1 MLLKEN
7 DKVNQFTVK
16 YLIKASEYT
25 SNYRVANSEG
35 TSYFMKMFDV
45 SKMQPA
51 QLTDGKPNEIL
62 GLSRLK
68 HDNIIKFYNSG
79 TYTAEGC
86 NYEYMVMEFVSG
98 ALLSE
103 YVNNGKLLNVKEAA
117 YYFTQILSGLDYMQS
132 TFKVNHYDITPR
144 NIILSRTSDGK
155 TLPKIIDFGHIGGTI
170 MGKPDFCVTDLNLLY
185 SAPETLT
192 GMFNS
197 KSDAF
202 SATATFYFMLTGKAP
217 WNVKYDDTNN
227 YQIQK
232 KLVRDARKQPLD
244 LTNIP
249 AEYQALIKKGLT
261 INSDDRASIK
271 DLLKMVANPSGYT
284 AEGVKETTSAGG
296 EQNNG
301 NTAKPTGNTNSGSS
315 ESTKKEETETSTQ
328 DGGIEI
334 KRNTGGGGGFKDV
347 AGMDKLKQELT
358 NRVIWIIKDKEK
370 AEKYRITPPNGM
382 LLYGP
387 PGCGKT
393 FFAEKFAEESGFNYM
408 LVNGSDLGSTY
419 IHGTQG
425 KIAELFKKAK
435 ANAPII
441 VCFDEF
447 DSFVPSRQSRSAE
460 HRAEEINEF
469 LAQLNN
475 CSKYGIFVIGTTNLK
490 EMIDPAIL
498 RKGRLD
504 LHYEIPAPDAVTRY
518 AMFKIHLKGRP
529 LSDDLNIDEFVE
541 KTDGYASSDIAFIVN
556 EAAMMAALADRKIEH
571 QDIINSINCNPSS
584 LKTNA
589 RIKVGF
595 KS

>member
-1 MLLKEN
+1 MLL
-7 DKVNQFTVK
+7 
-16 YLIKASEYT
+16 
-25 SNYRVANSEG
+25 
-35 TSYFMKMFDV
+35 
-45 SKMQPA
+45 
-51 QLTDGKPNEIL
+51 
-62 GLSRLK
+62 
-68 HDNIIKFYNSG
+68 
-79 TYTAEGC
+79 
-86 NYEYMVMEFVSG
+86 
-98 ALLSE
+98 
-103 YVNNGKLLNVKEAA
+103 
-117 YYFTQILSGLDYMQS
+117 
-132 TFKVNHYDITPR
+132 
-144 NIILSRTSDGK
+144 
-155 TLPKIIDFGHIGGTI
+155 
-170 MGKPDFCVTDLNLLY
+170 
-185 SAPETLT
+185 
-192 GMFNS
+192 S

-271 DLLKMVANPSGYT
+271 DLLKMIANPGSYT
-284 AEGVKETTSAGG
+284 AESTASASGSS
-296 EQNNG
+296 EQNDG
-301 NTAKPTGNTNSGSS
+301 KATRPTGNTTSSSS

-328 DGGIEI
+328 DGGVEI
-334 KRNTGGGGGFKDV
+334 KRNTGSGGGFKDV

-358 NRVIWIIKDKEK
+358 NRVIWI
-370 AEKYRITPPNGM
+370 N
-382 LLYGP
+382 
-387 PGCGKT
+387 
-393 FFAEKFAEESGFNYM
+393 M

-441 VCFDEF
+441 VCF
-447 DSFVPSRQSRSAE
+447 
-460 HRAEEINEF
+460 
-469 LAQLNN
+469 
-475 CSKYGIFVIGTTNLK
+475 
-490 EMIDPAIL
+490 
-498 RKGRLD
+498 
-504 LHYEIPAPDAVTRY
+504 
-518 AMFKIHLKGRP
+518 
-529 LSDDLNIDEFVE
+529 DEFVE

>member
-1 MLLKEN
+1 MLL
-7 DKVNQFTVK
+7 
-16 YLIKASEYT
+16 
-25 SNYRVANSEG
+25 
-35 TSYFMKMFDV
+35 
-45 SKMQPA
+45 
-51 QLTDGKPNEIL
+51 
-62 GLSRLK
+62 
-68 HDNIIKFYNSG
+68 
-79 TYTAEGC
+79 
-86 NYEYMVMEFVSG
+86 
-98 ALLSE
+98 
-103 YVNNGKLLNVKEAA
+103 
-117 YYFTQILSGLDYMQS
+117 
-132 TFKVNHYDITPR
+132 
-144 NIILSRTSDGK
+144 
-155 TLPKIIDFGHIGGTI
+155 
-170 MGKPDFCVTDLNLLY
+170 
-185 SAPETLT
+185 
-192 GMFNS
+192 S

-271 DLLKMVANPSGYT
+271 DLLKMIANPSGYT
-284 AEGVKETTSAGG
+284 AEGAKETTSAGN

-328 DGGIEI
+328 DGGVEI
-334 KRNTGGGGGFKDV
+334 KRNTGSGGGFKDV
-347 AGMDKLKQELT
+347 ARMDKLKQELT
-358 NRVIWIIKDKEK
+358 NRVIWI
-370 AEKYRITPPNGM
+370 N
-382 LLYGP
+382 
-387 PGCGKT
+387 
-393 FFAEKFAEESGFNYM
+393 M

-441 VCFDEF
+441 VCF
-447 DSFVPSRQSRSAE
+447 
-460 HRAEEINEF
+460 
-469 LAQLNN
+469 
-475 CSKYGIFVIGTTNLK
+475 
-490 EMIDPAIL
+490 
-498 RKGRLD
+498 
-504 LHYEIPAPDAVTRY
+504 
-518 AMFKIHLKGRP
+518 
-529 LSDDLNIDEFVE
+529 DEFVE

-595 KS
+595 KN

>member
-1 MLLKEN
+1 
-7 DKVNQFTVK
+7 
-16 YLIKASEYT
+16 
-25 SNYRVANSEG
+25 
-35 TSYFMKMFDV
+35 
-45 SKMQPA
+45 
-51 QLTDGKPNEIL
+51 
-62 GLSRLK
+62 
-68 HDNIIKFYNSG
+68 
-79 TYTAEGC
+79 
-86 NYEYMVMEFVSG
+86 
-98 ALLSE
+98 
-103 YVNNGKLLNVKEAA
+103 
-117 YYFTQILSGLDYMQS
+117 
-132 TFKVNHYDITPR
+132 
-144 NIILSRTSDGK
+144 
-155 TLPKIIDFGHIGGTI
+155 
-170 MGKPDFCVTDLNLLY
+170 
-185 SAPETLT
+185 
-192 GMFNS
+192 
-197 KSDAF
+197 
-202 SATATFYFMLTGKAP
+202 
-217 WNVKYDDTNN
+217 
-227 YQIQK
+227 
-232 KLVRDARKQPLD
+232 
-244 LTNIP
+244 
-249 AEYQALIKKGLT
+249 KKGLVREARKKELDLSG
-261 INSDDRASIK
+261 IPDEYKEIFKYGLALNPDDRVSVK
-271 DLLKMVANPSGYT
+271 DLLGMIVSPGSYKGKGST
-284 AEGVKETTSAGG
+284 
-296 EQNNG
+296 
-301 NTAKPTGNTNSGSS
+301 NTNSNASSHTSANTNAGASSTAQSDSQRDSGSAQ
-315 ESTKKEETETSTQ
+315 Q
-328 DGGIEI
+328 DGGVEI

-475 CSKYGIFVIGTTNLK
+475 CSKHGIFVIGTTNLK

-504 LHYEIPAPDAVTRY
+504 LQYEIPAPDLTTRH

-529 LSDDLNIDEFVE
+529 LSEDISIDELAQ
-541 KTDGYASSDIAFIVN
+541 KTEGYASSDIAFIVN

-589 RIKVGF
+589 RAKVGY
-595 KS
+595 K

>member
-7 DKVNQFTVK
+7 DRIGDYTVK

-68 HDNIIKFYNSG
+68 HDNIIKFYSSG
-79 TYTAEGC
+79 TYTAGDDR
-86 NYEYMVMEFVSG
+86 YEYMVMEFISG

-103 YVNNGKLLNVKEAA
+103 CVNSSRPLNIKDAA
-117 YYFTQILSGLDYMQS
+117 TYFTQILSGLDYMQS

-144 NIILSRTSDGK
+144 NIILSKTSDDK
-155 TLPKIIDFGHIGGTI
+155 ILPKIIDFGHIDGTI

-202 SATATFYFMLTGKAP
+202 SATATFYFMLKGNAP
-217 WNVKYDDTNN
+217 WNVKYDNTSN

-249 AEYQALIKKGLT
+249 TEYQGLIQKGLA
-261 INSDDRASIK
+261 INPDERADVK
-271 DLLKMVANPSGYT
+271 ELLKMVANPGSYT
-284 AEGVKETTSAGG
+284 AKATESTSAGSG
-296 EQNNG
+296 QGDG
-301 NTAKPTGNTNSGSS
+301 NATKPTGSNNPNSN
-315 ESTKKEETETSTQ
+315 ESAKKEETETSTQ

-504 LHYEIPAPDAVTRY
+504 LQYEIPAPDAVTRH

-529 LSDDLNIDEFVE
+529 LADDLNIDEFVE

>member
-7 DKVNQFTVK
+7 DIIGGYTVK
-16 YLIKASEYT
+16 YLIKASEYA
-25 SNYRVANSEG
+25 SNYRVTNRVGES
-35 TSYFMKMFDV
+35 FFLKLFDM
-45 SKMQPA
+45 SKIPA
-51 QLTDGKPNEIL
+51 TAVTDGIPDEIT
-62 GLSRLK
+62 GISRLN
-68 HDNIIKFYNSG
+68 HPNIIKFIGKDSYTDSDGNAYQLLITEFLSG
-79 TYTAEGC
+79 
-86 NYEYMVMEFVSG
+86 M
-98 ALLSE
+98 LLSE
-103 YVNNGKLLNVKEAA
+103 MVSNGKLLAINEALP
-117 YYFTQILSGLDYMQS
+117 YYAAILQGLDYMH
-132 TFKVNHYDITPR
+132 TTHELNHNDITPR
-144 NIILSRTSDGK
+144 NILLSKDGNGK
-155 TLPKIIDFGHIGGTI
+155 VVPKIIDLGHIGESA
-170 MGKPDFCVTDLNLLY
+170 MGCPKFTVSDLNLLY
-185 SAPETLT
+185 CAPETLS
-192 GMFNS
+192 GMF
-197 KSDAF
+197 KHTSDIF
-202 SATATFYFMLTGKAP
+202 SATAVLYYMLKGVAP
-217 WNVKYDDTNN
+217 WNVDCSNAGSF
-227 YQIQK
+227 QQ
-232 KLVRDARKQPLD
+232 
-244 LTNIP
+244 
-249 AEYQALIKKGLT
+249 KKGLVREARKKELDLSG
-261 INSDDRASIK
+261 IPDEYKEIFKYGLALNADDRVNVK
-271 DLLKMVANPSGYT
+271 DLLGMIASPGSYKGKGST
-284 AEGVKETTSAGG
+284 
-296 EQNNG
+296 
-301 NTAKPTGNTNSGSS
+301 NTNSNASSHTSANTNAGASSTAQSDSQRDSGSAQ
-315 ESTKKEETETSTQ
+315 Q
-328 DGGIEI
+328 DGGVEI

-475 CSKYGIFVIGTTNLK
+475 CSKHGIFVIGTTNLK

-504 LHYEIPAPDAVTRY
+504 LQYEIPAPDLTTRH

-529 LSDDLNIDEFVE
+529 LSEDISIDELAQ
-541 KTDGYASSDIAFIVN
+541 KTEGYASSDIAFIVN

-589 RIKVGF
+589 RAKVGY
-595 KS
+595 K